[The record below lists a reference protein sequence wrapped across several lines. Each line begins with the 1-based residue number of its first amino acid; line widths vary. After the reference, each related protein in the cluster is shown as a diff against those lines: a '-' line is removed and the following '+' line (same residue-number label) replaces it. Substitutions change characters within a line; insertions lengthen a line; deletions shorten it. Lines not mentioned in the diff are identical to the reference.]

1 MSGSN
6 EKFVLSLCTK
16 TWIRDSH
23 GLYDYESQQT
33 KNLNAV
39 LAEAIYIAR
48 KRHDIKTLNQ
58 QSDLGQDEE
67 LLFNVRND
75 SRDIYTL
82 ENPVPVRT
90 QPTEHNINE
99 LSNKIWYVLRPD
111 PAHNNTSNQTIVNTN
126 DDYYLCKN
134 DVIKLGRV
142 KYSLNEINIPS
153 RENNIDLAK
162 PPVDASKY
170 AIDDL
175 NMNTEPVFDF
185 IFQAKDASEYNDI
198 PDDEKLC
205 KICYSSDNEPDNPLV
220 HLCNC
225 NGGLRFSH
233 FECIKKWMETKLVQ
247 KENEKKT
254 VKSYNIKSFN
264 CEICKTP
271 YPFKFKVKKVEKPF
285 ELIELQK
292 PVNCDYIILESLNQ
306 MKENCNIKSIHVI
319 QLTGEEITIGRGHES
334 DVRINDISVSRS
346 HAKLKYDVTD
356 GTLLL
361 RDLKS
366 KFGTLV
372 LLKKP
377 LTIKEKKIHLQI
389 GRTYIEAWLMG
400 MADFEKLRKEKKAKH
415 ANKNSNGHQSGSN
428 SGNNNTDNTGGGNNN
443 AGGNNNFGGGQGGG
457 FGATG
462 SGMEVEGKEDGGNT
476 HYPGSGF

>member
-1 MSGSN
+1 MSGKN
-6 EKFVLSLCTK
+6 ENFVLSLCTK

-23 GLYDYESQQT
+23 GLYDYESNQT

-39 LAEAIYIAR
+39 LAESIYIGR
-48 KRHDIKTLNQ
+48 KKHDIKTLN
-58 QSDLGQDEE
+58 SPNDLKQDEE
-67 LLFNVRND
+67 LLFNVKND
-75 SRDIYTL
+75 YKDEYAL
-82 ENPVPVRT
+82 ENEVPIRI
-90 QPTEHNINE
+90 QPTEKNIND
-99 LSNKIWYVLRPD
+99 LSNKIWYVLKND
-111 PAHNNTSNQTIVNTN
+111 PNQSNQSNQTITNTN

-153 RENNIDLAK
+153 KHNNIDVAV
-162 PPVDASKY
+162 PSNDPTKY
-170 AIDDL
+170 DIDEL

-185 IFQAKDASEYNDI
+185 IFQAKESSEYTDI
-198 PDDEKLC
+198 PDDERLC
-205 KICYSSDNEPDNPLV
+205 KICYSDENDKENNPLV

-233 FECIKKWMETKLVQ
+233 FECIKKWMETKLIT

-271 YPFKFKVKKVEKPF
+271 YPFKFKLNGVEKPF
-285 ELIELQK
+285 ELIDLQK
-292 PVNCDYIILESLNQ
+292 PLDCDYIILESLNQ

-319 QLTGEEITIGRGHES
+319 QLTGDELTIGRGHES

-346 HAKLKYDVTD
+346 HAKLKYNPTE

-366 KFGTLV
+366 KFGTLILIKNP
-372 LLKKP
+372 LL
-377 LTIKEKKIHLQI
+377 IKEKRIHLQI
-389 GRTYIEAWLMG
+389 GRTYIEGWLMG
-400 MADFEKLRKEKKAKH
+400 MAEFEKLRKEKKNKH
-415 ANKNSNGHQSGSN
+415 QNKPQHQN
-428 SGNNNTDNTGGGNNN
+428 QPHPHPNPNPNPDYNPMDNYNNPMDIEEKND
-443 AGGNNNFGGGQGGG
+443 AQ
-457 FGATG
+457 
-462 SGMEVEGKEDGGNT
+462 NT
-476 HYPGSGF
+476 HYPSK

>member
-1 MSGSN
+1 MSGKN
-6 EKFVLSLCTK
+6 ENFVLSLCTK

-23 GLYDYESQQT
+23 GLYDYESNQT

-39 LAEAIYIAR
+39 LAESIYIGR
-48 KRHDIKTLNQ
+48 KKHDIKTLN
-58 QSDLGQDEE
+58 SPNDLKQDEE
-67 LLFNVRND
+67 LLFNVKND
-75 SRDIYTL
+75 YKDEYAL
-82 ENPVPVRT
+82 ENEVPIRI
-90 QPTEHNINE
+90 QPTEKNIND
-99 LSNKIWYVLRPD
+99 LSNKIWYVLKND
-111 PAHNNTSNQTIVNTN
+111 PNQSNQSNQTITNTN

-153 RENNIDLAK
+153 KHNNIDVAV
-162 PPVDASKY
+162 PSNDPSKY
-170 AIDDL
+170 DIDEL

-185 IFQAKDASEYNDI
+185 IFQAKESSEYTDI
-198 PDDEKLC
+198 PDDERLC
-205 KICYSSDNEPDNPLV
+205 KICYSDENDKENNPLV

-233 FECIKKWMETKLVQ
+233 FECIKKWMETKLIT
-247 KENEKKT
+247 KENDKKT

-271 YPFKFKVKKVEKPF
+271 YPFKFKLNGVEKPF
-285 ELIELQK
+285 ELIDLAK
-292 PVNCDYIILESLNQ
+292 PLDCDYIILESLNQ

-319 QLTGEEITIGRGHES
+319 QLTGDELTIGRGHES

-346 HAKLKYDVTD
+346 HAKLKYNPTE

-366 KFGTLV
+366 KFGTLI
-372 LLKKP
+372 LIKKP
-377 LTIKEKKIHLQI
+377 LKIKERKIHLQI

-400 MADFEKLRKEKKAKH
+400 MAEFEKLRREKKQKH
-415 ANKNSNGHQSGSN
+415 MKQSQQQSQHQQNQGLGNSQGNPVGNSNMDIEDKN
-428 SGNNNTDNTGGGNNN
+428 D
-443 AGGNNNFGGGQGGG
+443 GQ
-457 FGATG
+457 
-462 SGMEVEGKEDGGNT
+462 NT
-476 HYPGSGF
+476 HYPGHGQGF

>member
-1 MSGSN
+1 MSGKN
-6 EKFVLSLCTK
+6 ENFVLSLCTK

-23 GLYDYESQQT
+23 GLYDYESNQT

-39 LAEAIYIAR
+39 LAESIYIGR
-48 KRHDIKTLNQ
+48 KKHDIKTLN
-58 QSDLGQDEE
+58 SPLDLKQDEE
-67 LLFNVRND
+67 LLFNVKND
-75 SRDIYTL
+75 YKDEYAL
-82 ENPVPVRT
+82 ENQVPIRI
-90 QPTEHNINE
+90 QPTEKNIND
-99 LSNKIWYVLRPD
+99 LSNKIWYVLKND
-111 PAHNNTSNQTIVNTN
+111 PNQSNQSNQTITNTN

-153 RENNIDLAK
+153 KHNNIDVAV
-162 PPVDASKY
+162 PSNDPSKY
-170 AIDDL
+170 DIDEL

-185 IFQAKDASEYNDI
+185 IFQAKESSEYTDI
-198 PDDEKLC
+198 PDDERLC
-205 KICYSSDNEPDNPLV
+205 KICYSDENDKENNPLV

-233 FECIKKWMETKLVQ
+233 FECIKKWMETKLIT

-271 YPFKFKVKKVEKPF
+271 YPFKFKLNGVEKPF
-285 ELIELQK
+285 ELIDLQK
-292 PVNCDYIILESLNQ
+292 PLDCDYIILESLNQ

-319 QLTGEEITIGRGHES
+319 QLTGDELTIGRGHES

-346 HAKLKYDVTD
+346 HAKLKYNPTE

-366 KFGTLV
+366 KFGTLI
-372 LLKKP
+372 LIKKP
-377 LTIKEKKIHLQI
+377 LKIKERKIHLQI

-400 MADFEKLRKEKKAKH
+400 MAEFEKLRREKKQKH
-415 ANKNSNGHQSGSN
+415 MKQSQQQSQHQQNQGLGNSQGNPV
-428 SGNNNTDNTGGGNNN
+428 GNNNMDIEEKND
-443 AGGNNNFGGGQGGG
+443 GQ
-457 FGATG
+457 
-462 SGMEVEGKEDGGNT
+462 NT
-476 HYPGSGF
+476 HYPGHGQGF

>member
-1 MSGSN
+1 MSGKN
-6 EKFVLSLCTK
+6 ENFVLSLCTK

-23 GLYDYESQQT
+23 GLYDYESNQT

-39 LAEAIYIAR
+39 LAESIYIGR
-48 KRHDIKTLNQ
+48 KKHDIKTLN
-58 QSDLGQDEE
+58 SPNDLKQDEE
-67 LLFNVRND
+67 LLFNVKND
-75 SRDIYTL
+75 YKDEYAL
-82 ENPVPVRT
+82 ENEVPIRI
-90 QPTEHNINE
+90 QPTEKNIND
-99 LSNKIWYVLRPD
+99 LSNKIWYVLKND
-111 PAHNNTSNQTIVNTN
+111 PNQSNQSNQTITNTN

-153 RENNIDLAK
+153 KHNNIDVAI
-162 PPVDASKY
+162 PSNDPSKY
-170 AIDDL
+170 DIDEL

-185 IFQAKDASEYNDI
+185 IFQAKESGEYTDI
-198 PDDEKLC
+198 PDDERLC
-205 KICYSSDNEPDNPLV
+205 KICYSDENDKENNPLV

-233 FECIKKWMETKLVQ
+233 FECIKKWMETKLIT

-271 YPFKFKVKKVEKPF
+271 YPFKFKLNGVEKPF
-285 ELIELQK
+285 ELIDLQK
-292 PVNCDYIILESLNQ
+292 PLDCDYIILESLNQ

-319 QLTGEEITIGRGHES
+319 QLTGDELTIGRGHES

-346 HAKLKYDVTD
+346 HAKLKYNPTE

-366 KFGTLV
+366 KFGTLI
-372 LLKKP
+372 LIKKP
-377 LTIKEKKIHLQI
+377 LKIKERKIHLQI

-400 MADFEKLRKEKKAKH
+400 MAEFEKLRREKKQKH
-415 ANKNSNGHQSGSN
+415 MKQSQQQSQHQPNQVLGNSQGNPVGNSNMDIEEKN
-428 SGNNNTDNTGGGNNN
+428 D
-443 AGGNNNFGGGQGGG
+443 GQ
-457 FGATG
+457 
-462 SGMEVEGKEDGGNT
+462 NT
-476 HYPGSGF
+476 HYPGHGQGF

>member
-1 MSGSN
+1 MSGKN
-6 EKFVLSLCTK
+6 ENFVLSLCTK

-23 GLYDYESQQT
+23 GLYDYESNQT

-39 LAEAIYIAR
+39 LAESIYIGR
-48 KRHDIKTLNQ
+48 KKHDIKTLN
-58 QSDLGQDEE
+58 SPNDLKQDEE
-67 LLFNVRND
+67 LLFNVKND
-75 SRDIYTL
+75 YKDEYAL
-82 ENPVPVRT
+82 ENEVPIRI
-90 QPTEHNINE
+90 QPTEKNIND
-99 LSNKIWYVLRPD
+99 LSNKIWYVLKND
-111 PAHNNTSNQTIVNTN
+111 PNQSNQSNQTITNTN

-153 RENNIDLAK
+153 KHNNIDVAV
-162 PPVDASKY
+162 PSNDPSKY
-170 AIDDL
+170 DIDEL

-185 IFQAKDASEYNDI
+185 IFQAKESSEYTDI
-198 PDDEKLC
+198 PDDERLC
-205 KICYSSDNEPDNPLV
+205 KICYSDENDKENNPLV

-233 FECIKKWMETKLVQ
+233 FECIKKWMETKLIT

-271 YPFKFKVKKVEKPF
+271 YPFKFKLNGVEKPF
-285 ELIELQK
+285 ELIDLQK
-292 PVNCDYIILESLNQ
+292 PVDCDYIILESLNQ

-319 QLTGEEITIGRGHES
+319 QLTGDELTIGRGHES

-346 HAKLKYDVTD
+346 HAKLKYNPTE

-366 KFGTLV
+366 KFGTLI
-372 LLKKP
+372 LIKKP
-377 LTIKEKKIHLQI
+377 LKIKERKIHLQI

-400 MADFEKLRKEKKAKH
+400 MAEFEKLRREKKQKH
-415 ANKNSNGHQSGSN
+415 MKQSQQQSQHQQNQGIGNSQGNPV
-428 SGNNNTDNTGGGNNN
+428 GNNMDIEEKND
-443 AGGNNNFGGGQGGG
+443 GQ
-457 FGATG
+457 
-462 SGMEVEGKEDGGNT
+462 NT
-476 HYPGSGF
+476 HYPGHGQGF